1 MNCILTLFDF
11 LDFFPDVFFLILK
24 VGIVSW
30 GEDCADAIF
39 PGVASRVSESYEWIR
54 RRVCSIDGTNN
65 QTPESFDCDELV
77 TNTDTD
83 TKLRSSTFSP
93 APSSSPSSMIDKF
106 DAQAR
111 TDAINLLN
119 GGSDTSGSA
128 TTVDATVEIYL

>member
-1 MNCILTLFDF
+1 VNFILTLFDY
-11 LDFFPDVFFLILK
+11 LVFFLDVLFLILE

-65 QTPESFDCDELV
+65 QIPENFDCGELV
-77 TNTDTD
+77 TNTDKD
-83 TKLRSSTFSP
+83 TKLGYSTFSP
-93 APSSSPSSMIDKF
+93 APSSSPSSKIDKF

-111 TDAINLLN
+111 TDAIDLLN
-119 GGSDTSGSA
+119 GGSGSA
-128 TTVDATVEIYL
+128 ITVDATVEIYL